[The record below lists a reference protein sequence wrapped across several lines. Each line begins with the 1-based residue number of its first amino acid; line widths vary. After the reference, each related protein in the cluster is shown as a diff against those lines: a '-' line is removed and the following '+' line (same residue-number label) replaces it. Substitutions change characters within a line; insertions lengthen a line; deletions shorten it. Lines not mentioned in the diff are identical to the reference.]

1 MAHGSGKKTLD
12 FGSNPDLNP
21 DPGIF

>member
-12 FGSNPDLNP
+12 FGSNLDLNL